1 MTKQITVTEALS
13 TLKLLDKKIE
23 KQSKVLEFYAWE
35 TVANGKVMV
44 GRDYF
49 PSVKD
54 ATDFITKAHDKVTS
68 LMASRARLKSK
79 VVASNAQTKV
89 NIGKAEMTVAEAIEY
104 KSSISSQL
112 VVENR
117 INHAIAKVT
126 RAQDDLETRIQTQ
139 IENKVN
145 LVLGNKKSLDAS
157 DDTLQIIEKQ
167 VRESNKIVF
176 HDPLSAVG
184 LMSNLSEEILEFLGS
199 VDVVLTMSNSTTMV
213 EYS

>member
-1 MTKQITVTEALS
+1 MAKQITVTEALS

-199 VDVVLTMSNSTTMV
+199 VDVVLTVSNSTTMV

>member
-1 MTKQITVTEALS
+1 MAKQITVTEALS

-117 INHAIAKVT
+117 INHAISKVT

-199 VDVVLTMSNSTTMV
+199 VDVVLTVSNSTTMV

>member
-1 MTKQITVTEALS
+1 MAKQITVTEALS

-176 HDPLSAVG
+176 HDPLSAVE

-199 VDVVLTMSNSTTMV
+199 VDVVLTVSNSTTMV

>member
-199 VDVVLTMSNSTTMV
+199 VDVVLTVSNSTTMV

>member
-117 INHAIAKVT
+117 INHAISKVT

-176 HDPLSAVG
+176 HDPLSAVE

-199 VDVVLTMSNSTTMV
+199 VDVVLTVSNSTTMV

>member
-176 HDPLSAVG
+176 HDPLSAVE

-199 VDVVLTMSNSTTMV
+199 VDVVLTVSNSTTMV

>member
-1 MTKQITVTEALS
+1 MAKQITVTEALS

-68 LMASRARLKSK
+68 LMASRALLKSK

-117 INHAIAKVT
+117 INHAISKVT

-176 HDPLSAVG
+176 HDPLSAVE

-199 VDVVLTMSNSTTMV
+199 VDVVLTVSNSTTMV

>member
-1 MTKQITVTEALS
+1 MAKQITVTEALS

-117 INHAIAKVT
+117 INHAISKVT

-176 HDPLSAVG
+176 HDPLSAVE

-199 VDVVLTMSNSTTMV
+199 VDVVLTVSNSTTMV

>member
-35 TVANGKVMV
+35 TVANGKVLV

-54 ATDFITKAHDKVTS
+54 AIDFITKAHDKVTS
-68 LMASRARLKSK
+68 LMASRARLKGK

-89 NIGKAEMTVAEAIEY
+89 NIGRAEMTVAEAIEY
-104 KSSISSQL
+104 KNSISSQL
-112 VVENR
+112 AVENR
-117 INHAIAKVT
+117 INQAIAKVT
-126 RAQDDLETRIQTQ
+126 RAQEDLENRIQAQ

-145 LVLGNKKSLDAS
+145 LVLGNKKSLDTS
-157 DDTLQIIEKQ
+157 DDTLQVIEKQ
-167 VRESNKIVF
+167 VRKSNKIVF

-184 LMSNLSEEILEFLGS
+184 LVSSLSEEILEFLGS
-199 VDVVLTMSNSTTMV
+199 VDVVLTVSNSTTMV